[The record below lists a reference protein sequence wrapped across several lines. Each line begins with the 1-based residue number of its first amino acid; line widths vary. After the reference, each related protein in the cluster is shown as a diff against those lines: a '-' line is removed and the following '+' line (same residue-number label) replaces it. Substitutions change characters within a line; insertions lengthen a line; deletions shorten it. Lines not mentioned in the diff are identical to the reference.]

1 MSAQTSAILGYE
13 HETGMRFKDPD
24 DSEIEAD
31 LVMMAVGIRPNA
43 AFAARLHCGKGV
55 VVIDIMQSFDPRIY
69 AIGECVEHRQVTR
82 GPRTRT
88 TTMAR
93 NGMPR

>member
-1 MSAQTSAILGYE
+1 
-13 HETGMRFKDPD
+13 MRFKDPD

-43 AFAARLHCGKGV
+43 ALARAARLHCGKGV
-55 VVIDIMQSFDPRIY
+55 VVNDIMQSFDPRIY
-69 AIGECVEHRQVTR
+69 AIAEGVEHRQVTR
-82 GPRTRT
+82 KPRTRT

-93 NGMPR
+93 NGTPR

>member
-1 MSAQTSAILGYE
+1 
-13 HETGMRFKDPD
+13 
-24 DSEIEAD
+24 
-31 LVMMAVGIRPNA
+31 
-43 AFAARLHCGKGV
+43 V
-55 VVIDIMQSFDPRIY
+55 VNDIMQSFDPRIY

-93 NGMPR
+93 NGTPR